1 MGSQLLG
8 KALVL
13 YPSPFPYQQQPY
25 TFCNMLL
32 VPYLSVHQC
41 TVLQKTPTILVN
53 PWVFC
58 ACEVLAFSMSP
69 ILVDELQIF
78 VYCNSYLKVD
88 SHQHTLWQGHGLQ
101 CVFPKSGFWHVYSYK
116 LMMDDGKGGRLR
128 KVSNLFNAS
137 GLIFFYSWLD
147 LISVRYLLWLWKK
160 CCKMWGSLTWDII
173 YIHQVYEGAA
183 TNHKATKLVPASCYC
198 VAVQVKTPTFYCK
211 GVLYFCGL
219 GFNCESLR

>member
-32 VPYLSVHQC
+32 VPSLSVHQC
-41 TVLQKTPTILVN
+41 SVLQKTPTILVN

-88 SHQHTLWQGHGLQ
+88 YHQHTLWQGHGLQ
-101 CVFPKSGFWHVYSYK
+101 CVLPKSDFWHVYSYK

-128 KVSNLFNAS
+128 KVSNLFDAS
-137 GLIFFYSWLD
+137 GLIFCIPDW
-147 LISVRYLLWLWKK
+147 ISFLCATCYGCERNVVGCEDLWLETSFTSIRCMK
-160 CCKMWGSLTWDII
+160 
-173 YIHQVYEGAA
+173 
-183 TNHKATKLVPASCYC
+183 
-198 VAVQVKTPTFYCK
+198 VQPPTTRQP
-211 GVLYFCGL
+211 
-219 GFNCESLR
+219 S